1 MQSKHMKGKVK
12 NFKTVGDQKALDR
25 QRMITLHYVQVAI
38 DRDRLE
44 EEALAMAQSRDDYE
58 Y

>member
-1 MQSKHMKGKVK
+1 MKGKVK
-12 NFKTVGDQKALDR
+12 TFKTVGDQKALDR
-25 QRMITLHYVQVAI
+25 QKTIALHYVQVEI

-44 EEALAMAQSRDDYE
+44 EEALAIAQSKNDYE

>member
-12 NFKTVGDQKALDR
+12 TFKTVGDQKALDR
-25 QRMITLHYVQVAI
+25 QKAIALHYVQVAI

-44 EEALAMAQSRDDYE
+44 EEAQAMAQFKDDYE

>member
-1 MQSKHMKGKVK
+1 MQSKHMKGQVK
-12 NFKTVGDQKALDR
+12 TFKTVGDQKALDR
-25 QRMITLHYVQVAI
+25 QKTIALHYVQVAI

-44 EEALAMAQSRDDYE
+44 EEALAIAQSKNDYE

>member
-12 NFKTVGDQKALDR
+12 TFKTVGDQKALDR
-25 QRMITLHYVQVAI
+25 QKTIALHYVQVEI

-44 EEALAMAQSRDDYE
+44 EEALAIAQSKNDYE